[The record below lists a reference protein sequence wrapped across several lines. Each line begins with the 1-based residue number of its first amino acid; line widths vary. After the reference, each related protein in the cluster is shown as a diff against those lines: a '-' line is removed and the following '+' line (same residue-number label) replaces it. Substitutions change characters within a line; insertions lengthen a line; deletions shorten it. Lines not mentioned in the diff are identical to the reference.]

1 MGSGVN
7 GAQPGWSRGPS
18 AHPPVLK
25 SITGS
30 SRRSRSPPLR
40 WRRYVILAALDP
52 APRRVATGRHSRTQP
67 GMNASDLFSRRT
79 KGAPPVATRHVL
91 LGVPADDATT
101 QDALAFLAAAIER
114 RRVRGQAPAHCAQV
128 VTLNPEMLMAA
139 RRDAALREAIQTAA
153 LVVADGIGIVLA
165 ARLLGVRLRERVTG
179 VDLLEAFTGLAA
191 ERGFRIFL
199 LAAPPGVARVAGEAL
214 VRRHPGLVVAG
225 SYAGSP
231 AAEAAEMILARLA
244 AARPDALFVA
254 FGSPAHE
261 RWLAAR
267 RGRAVAGG
275 SGCVGR
281 GAGTRGG

>member
-1 MGSGVN
+1 
-7 GAQPGWSRGPS
+7 
-18 AHPPVLK
+18 
-25 SITGS
+25 
-30 SRRSRSPPLR
+30 
-40 WRRYVILAALDP
+40 
-52 APRRVATGRHSRTQP
+52 
-67 GMNASDLFSRRT
+67 MNASDLFSRRT

-91 LGVPADDATT
+91 LGVPVDDVTT
-101 QDALAFLAAAIER
+101 HEALAFLAAAIER
-114 RRVRGQAPAHCAQV
+114 RRVHGQAPAHCAQV

-139 RRDAALREAIQTAA
+139 RRDAALHEAIQTAA

-179 VDLLEAFTGLAA
+179 VDLLEAFAGLAA

-199 LAAPPGVARVAGEAL
+199 LGAPPGVARVAGEAL

-231 AAEAAEMILARLA
+231 AAEAAETILARLA

-254 FGSPAHE
+254 FGNPAQE

-267 RGRAVAGG
+267 RGRIGAAGSHGAGG
-275 SGCVGR
+275 ACWRCRISPSWWVWRHAGCALAGCCRRAGHEVCYPHGGSAVRHHPTRERGGR
-281 GAGTRGG
+281 GKP

>member
-1 MGSGVN
+1 MVSSVI

-40 WRRYVILAALDP
+40 RRRYVILAALGL

-67 GMNASDLFSRRT
+67 GMNASDLFSPRT
-79 KGAPPVATRHVL
+79 KP
-91 LGVPADDATT
+91 
-101 QDALAFLAAAIER
+101 
-114 RRVRGQAPAHCAQV
+114 
-128 VTLNPEMLMAA
+128 
-139 RRDAALREAIQTAA
+139 
-153 LVVADGIGIVLA
+153 
-165 ARLLGVRLRERVTG
+165 
-179 VDLLEAFTGLAA
+179 
-191 ERGFRIFL
+191 
-199 LAAPPGVARVAGEAL
+199 APPGVARVAGVAL

-231 AAEAAEMILARLA
+231 AAEAAETILARLA

-254 FGSPAHE
+254 FGNPAQE

-267 RGRAVAGG
+267 RGRIGAAVAIGVGG
-275 SGCVGR
+275 ALDMLAGRVPRAPHWMRRAGLEWLYRLWRQPWRWRRMLALPHFAVLVGLAACR
-281 GAGTRGG
+281 LRLGRVLPTGRA